1 MSDTENLFESS
12 DLFTFTYMYI
22 PYPSSK
28 KYFNSKT
35 ISKKKMIKKIFYN
48 NLYMYMYIDI
58 FSNQLNKVC
67 PQPLPPSQTR
77 ADTFH

>member
-35 ISKKKMIKKIFYN
+35 ISKKKKIKKIFYN
-48 NLYMYMYIDI
+48 NLYKCMYIDT
-58 FSNQLNKVC
+58 FLTNYVPN
-67 PQPLPPSQTR
+67 PFPLFRPAQTL
-77 ADTFH
+77 